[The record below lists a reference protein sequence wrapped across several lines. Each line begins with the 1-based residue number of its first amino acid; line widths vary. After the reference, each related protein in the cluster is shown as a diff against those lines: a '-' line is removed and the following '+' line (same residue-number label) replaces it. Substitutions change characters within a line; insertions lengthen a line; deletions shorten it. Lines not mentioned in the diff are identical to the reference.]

1 MVKTSTPLLGESN
14 RNKVD
19 KKGQLRINE
28 KGNEPAT
35 KPRFSRK
42 LASSTSKE
50 RDGPEV
56 VLKVANESDVCQQ
69 LLVEGYVQSYVD
81 FYHLTHRADP
91 NSTTGHKVSRIHTSV
106 EDMSYIKENLVNA
119 EKSRRSGNTS
129 GVYTAYNKLADMYM
143 QQMDWKTSIFFHE
156 KCLEVAQLTADM
168 RAEMAANHSLGC
180 VYQKMEDF
188 EMAQKHHERHEA
200 IAVSIDLLEEV
211 AKANVELY
219 KVYMVLAGRLE
230 SEISSEDG
238 GTGSINDALA
248 MYQKC
253 LTAAQKCW
261 DKTSEGEANGKIGNL
276 YLRNGKPDESLPYL
290 RNHSQISADLGDAES
305 RCRACSALALALDTL
320 GLADKALVELKLV
333 HSISEQAGDA
343 ILQSQACRALGTLYS
358 KVGKLE
364 ESVQVLQRH
373 FELLKSLAAKD
384 KAAAASGPGGVA
396 SIGDNK
402 STAAGGAVTRP
413 GPVVKAKD
421 LDLARVFVGVSKGNL
436 LLGAYC
442 YAIECDLSY
451 LLEWKLTRA
460 ELPRPQHHKGGDHH

>member
-1 MVKTSTPLLGESN
+1 MTPNLLGES
-14 RNKVD
+14 KSKID
-19 KKGQLRINE
+19 KKGQLRIEERPND
-28 KGNEPAT
+28 PVA

-42 LASSTSKE
+42 MASDEAKNNEGSG
-50 RDGPEV
+50 DG
-56 VLKVANESDVCQQ
+56 LKIYTEGDVCQQ

-91 NSTTGHKVSRIHTSV
+91 NSVVGHKVSKIHTSAD
-106 EDMSYIKENLVNA
+106 DMAFIKENLVGA
-119 EKSRRSGNTS
+119 EKARRSGDTS

-143 QQMDWKTSIFFHE
+143 RQMDWKTSIFFHE
-156 KCLEVAQLTADM
+156 KCLEVSQLTADM
-168 RAEMAANHSLGC
+168 RAEMAANHALGS
-180 VYQKMEDF
+180 VYQQMEDWD
-188 EMAQKHHERHEA
+188 MARKHHERHEA
-200 IAVSIDLLEEV
+200 IATSIDLLEEV

-219 KVYMVLAGRLE
+219 KVYLVIASRLE
-230 SEISSEDG
+230 GDLNSNGTSSGNID
-238 GTGSINDALA
+238 DALA
-248 MYQKC
+248 MYHKC
-253 LTAAQKCW
+253 LLSAQKCW
-261 DKTSEGEANGKIGNL
+261 DKTSEGEANGRIGNL
-276 YLRNGKPDESLPYL
+276 FLRNGKPDESLQYL

-396 SIGDNK
+396 SIGDKDASKNGVGV
-402 STAAGGAVTRP
+402 GGVTRP

-436 LLGAYC
+436 LLGAY
-442 YAIECDLSY
+442 YFAIECDLSY

-460 ELPRPQHHKGGDHH
+460 ELPRPNPNHKQNSTY